1 MDIFFIS
8 WYNNLTFTYNLRKI
22 MKKYIK
28 NNAMEYLELDEAETV
43 IYDVEQ
49 GNIHYV
55 DEISIIILQ
64 QLEKAMSFEE
74 LISALLEIFEGD
86 ENEIRSNTVEFIEA
100 LVEKKILLEVENDD

>member
-1 MDIFFIS
+1 
-8 WYNNLTFTYNLRKI
+8 

-43 IYDVEQ
+43 IYDVEK

-86 ENEIRSNTVEFIEA
+86 ENEIRSDTAEFIEA
-100 LVEKKILLEVENDD
+100 LVEKKILLEVENDN

>member
-1 MDIFFIS
+1 
-8 WYNNLTFTYNLRKI
+8 

-43 IYDVEQ
+43 IYDVEK

-74 LISALLEIFEGD
+74 LISALLEIFAGD
-86 ENEIRSNTVEFIEA
+86 ENEIRSDTAEFIEA
-100 LVEKKILLEVENDD
+100 LVEKKILLEVENDN